1 MWNFASY
8 FRLIKYK
15 IKQEF
20 KDPVS
25 EGFKRYLSTSEGCE
39 ENNTENCNEFA
50 ERYVRIFM
58 SRETEK
64 SEETRLFYI
73 MNSQV
78 FLGRKTSKNR
88 REIFQRTIKYS
99 CFGRNRSLRKK
110 DSLSSTFLFFR

>member
-1 MWNFASY
+1 MWIFYWIWIYLTNWNFASY

-25 EGFKRYLSTSEGCE
+25 EGFKRYLSTNEGSE
-39 ENNTENCNEFA
+39 ENNTENCNKFA

-64 SEETRLFYI
+64 SEETRLFYFI
-73 MNSQV
+73 YEFTSVFRAKNIQKSQ
-78 FLGRKTSKNR
+78 RNISKNH
-88 REIFQRTIKYS
+88 
-99 CFGRNRSLRKK
+99 
-110 DSLSSTFLFFR
+110 